1 MDLQTRFL
9 RLEELL
15 QDHQALWQAQPFKQP
30 RPPWCEEYPA
40 LASALLALDDQQ
52 LARLGGDHGAL
63 LTLLQGYLPGLAPLD
78 TLCALPELPTRQ
90 HLTTDARFSA
100 HIPGRKWQQIT
111 AFARRIDRPG
121 VPLLEWCGGKG
132 HLGRLLAQVHGQPVL
147 TLEHDPGLCEQGEAL
162 AQRSAV
168 PQRFILADV
177 LQPET
182 NRHLPGRHAVALH
195 ACGELHRRL
204 IATAV
209 SQGVVA
215 MDIAPCCY
223 HHLLAGD
230 YRPLSACGKL
240 VLTRDDLRLAVTGA
254 ATAATR
260 ELRLRDQEM
269 AWKLAYLQL
278 LGLQGEEEY
287 RPLKPIDK
295 AWLGLDFEG
304 FCRAMAQREGD
315 ELTPG
320 HDWQRLEQ
328 SGWQRQRETM
338 RLSLLR
344 QVFSRA
350 IELWLVLDLALYL
363 EQAGYRVELGT
374 FCGRELSPRNL
385 LLSARLLD

>member
-15 QDHQALWQAQPFKQP
+15 QDHQALWRAQPFKQP
-30 RPPWCEEYPA
+30 RPPWCDDHPA

-52 LARLGGDHGAL
+52 LARLGRDDEAL
-63 LTLLQGYLPGLAPLD
+63 LVFLQGYLPALAPLT
-78 TLCALPELPTRQ
+78 TLCSLPELPARQ
-90 HLTTDARFSA
+90 HLAMDAHLSA

-111 AFARRIDRPG
+111 AFASRIDRPG
-121 VPLLEWCGGKG
+121 MPLLEWCGGKG
-132 HLGRLLAQVHGQPVL
+132 HLGRLLAQVHGQPVF
-147 TLEHDPGLCEQGEAL
+147 TLEHDPGLCEQGEGL
-162 AQRSAV
+162 AERSAV

-177 LQPET
+177 LHPET

-195 ACGELHRRL
+195 ACGELHRGL
-204 IATAV
+204 IAAAV
-209 SQGVVA
+209 RQGVMA

-230 YRPLSACGKL
+230 YRPLNAQAKL

-254 ATAATR
+254 ATAAAR

-269 AWKLAYLQL
+269 AWKLGYLHL
-278 LGLQGEEEY
+278 LGLQGETEY
-287 RPLKPIDK
+287 RPLRPIDK
-295 AWLGLDFEG
+295 AWLRLDFEG
-304 FCRAMAQREGD
+304 FCRVMAQREGD

-320 HDWQRLEQ
+320 HDWQGLEQ
-328 SGWQRQRETM
+328 IGWQRQRETM

-344 QVFSRA
+344 QTFSRA

-363 EQAGYRVELGT
+363 EQAAYRVELGT